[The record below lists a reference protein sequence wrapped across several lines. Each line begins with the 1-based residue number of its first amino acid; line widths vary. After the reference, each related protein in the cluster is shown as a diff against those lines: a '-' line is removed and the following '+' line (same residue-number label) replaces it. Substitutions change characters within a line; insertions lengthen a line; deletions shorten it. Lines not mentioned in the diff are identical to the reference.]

1 MEQNEQAEETGAVVA
16 TNGKVDAVV
25 AAILLVIGLVVVWQ
39 AYLLGA
45 SWTSDGPGSG
55 YFPFYIGIIIT
66 VSSLGIMYQALISKD
81 RDTDAFVDTVQLK
94 RVTQVFVPALVYVLG
109 VNFLGL
115 YVASA
120 IYVALFM
127 IFLGNYS
134 VLKSVVIGVVINA
147 VFFAMFEVWFKVP
160 LYKGSL
166 EPLRFLGY

>member
-134 VLKSVVIGVVINA
+134 VLKSVVLGVVINA